1 MLTCVVYKYSLF
13 RLTQCVLCAIYYMYL
28 YCISDGELCKF
39 GYSKDPHRRLKS
51 LQTGSSSQ
59 LELVHSILVEES
71 CVKLLERTFHKEYS
85 NLRIRGEWFRCTG
98 SEGVSMLTWFE
109 IHYVN

>member
-1 MLTCVVYKYSLF
+1 
-13 RLTQCVLCAIYYMYL
+13 MYL

-39 GYSKDPHRRLKS
+39 GYSKDPLRRLKS

-85 NLRIRGEWFRCTG
+85 NLRVRGEWFRCTV
-98 SEGVSMLTWFE
+98 SEGVNMLTWFE